1 MANKQITFETFMLST
16 DRQLSFQREV
26 AYTNDVNSVQLSF
39 DIKDLVDL
47 TAYTP
52 NVLLYMQDGSFYQ
65 ITTGITKTG
74 TTVSYTLKGNEGK
87 HNGLVRVQLI
97 LISGTT
103 ELASAKHEFR
113 IEAGLDT
120 VVATEVMIQDWTTLT
135 KEAGDFIAEMR
146 TNETQRQTDFD
157 NAQASRQ
164 STFNTS
170 ESNRQS
176 TFNTNEQT
184 RQVNEDIRVSSEDT
198 RGLSESER
206 ISNEQARI
214 TAEGTRTAQEQSRVS
229 AEEQRAINEQA
240 RIIDAAARNEEL
252 TDSRFSGYSGHT
264 YDNLGQRLD
273 TMESAGLTNAI
284 VDFTNAPGSKALIAG
299 TRENGF
305 YGFVQPQDIG
315 QIESN
320 PAGSQAFNGANLALN
335 IGLSAG
341 TSINSETAW
350 MKFSRRGEIY
360 LVPVKPL
367 RHSVTWNAIYNQG
380 AVYGTGGVGVNPP
393 NGRAGNRLS
402 VVGGAF
408 TISRSAA
415 DGFLQPNAVLGAVGQ
430 TIVARGFSNA
440 ANNGEFVIQTITDTA
455 ITVAATLVDEASAPR
470 ASIYEKTRA
479 VNQNRDVVI
488 GGNRYRVQLLK
499 GSAQD
504 PLNSFADADRDMV
517 GPESEWNHLILPMH
531 ERAKLQNWR
540 FPAHAGTTEN
550 WGLGLTDADLVTHGD
565 FGLGSFSWTQETS
578 NVDPYLRVLRGHHG
592 VSHGSNDNS
601 WGSWNALGWRP
612 ILRLLP

>member
-16 DRQLSFQREV
+16 GRQLSFQREV

-39 DIKDLVDL
+39 VIKDLVNL

-65 ITTGITKTG
+65 ITTGIAKTG

-87 HNGLVRVQLI
+87 HNGIVRVQLI

-120 VVATEVMIQDWTTLT
+120 VVATEVMIQDWTTIT
-135 KEAGDFIAEMR
+135 KEARDFLDAAKAAE
-146 TNETQRQTDFD
+146 QARQ
-157 NAQASRQ
+157 
-164 STFNTS
+164 
-170 ESNRQS
+170 
-176 TFNTNEQT
+176 
-184 RQVNEDIRVSSEDT
+184 
-198 RGLSESER
+198 
-206 ISNEQARI
+206 SNEQARI
-214 TAEGTRTAQEQSRVS
+214 VSEGQRETNETNRNQAESSRVS

-273 TMESAGLTNAI
+273 TMESAGLTNRI
-284 VDFTNAPGSKALIAG
+284 VDYTNAPGSKALVAG

-305 YGFVQPQDIG
+305 YGFVQPREFG

-320 PAGSQAFNGANLALN
+320 PEGSRAFNGANLALN

-341 TSINSETAW
+341 TSINSGTAW

-367 RHSVTWNAIYNQG
+367 RHSVPWNAIYNQG
-380 AVYGTGGVGVNPP
+380 AVYGTGGVGINPP

-402 VVGGAF
+402 VVNGAF
-408 TISRSAA
+408 TINAA
-415 DGFLQPNAVLGAVGQ
+415 ANDGFLRSDAVLGAVGQ
-430 TIVARGFSNA
+430 TIVTRGFSNA

-455 ITVAATLVDEASAPR
+455 ITVAATLADEVGTPR
-470 ASIYEKTRA
+470 ASIYERTRA
-479 VNQNRDVVI
+479 INQNRDVVI

-499 GSAQD
+499 GAATD
-504 PLNSFADADRDMV
+504 PLDSYNDADRGLV
-517 GPESEWNHLILPMH
+517 GPASEWNNLILPLH
-531 ERAKLQNWR
+531 EQARLQNWEFR
-540 FPAHAGTTEN
+540 AYAGETEN
-550 WGLGLTDADLVTHGD
+550 WGIGLTDADLVTHHTN
-565 FGLGSFSWTQETS
+565 GLGSYTWCQES
-578 NVDPYLRVLRGHHG
+578 SDVSPYRRVRRGFNGASFGAHFY
-592 VSHGSNDNS
+592 
-601 WGSWNALGWRP
+601 SWNTNTSFGWRP
-612 ILRLLP
+612 VLRLLP